1 MKLLRNLGGG
11 LSAALLLGMLITV
24 PAGAQTLNSLSMER
38 VIQLSNILTSIT
50 PMGVSPNVLA
60 ALTSGA
66 LELRE
71 QTNYNPQA
79 NTITSSVFTVAA
91 GSPTPTNL
99 GTVAPSS
106 FFAVV
111 TVNVDKVYVT
121 SSAVQFV
128 GTVSQSTATPYGSY
142 QGAPASFSFG
152 YTKDT
157 PPKIN
162 NVIEAVAGT
171 IVLFSPTATG
181 TVSITQPSSGG
192 GGGGGGTGV
201 TIVVSG
207 PGGIVANNAFQ
218 TVVNQVNLDA
228 SGSTSTNA
236 GPLTYTWTVAA
247 NAPGAVIS
255 FPGGNTAKPF
265 IQLVSGKQLYTITLT
280 VTDATGVSA
289 TTTITINYL

>member
-1 MKLLRNLGGG
+1 MKLLRSLGGG
-11 LSAALLLGMLITV
+11 VSVALLLGMLITA

-38 VIQLSNILTSIT
+38 AIQLSSILTSIT
-50 PMGVSPNVLA
+50 PTGIPPNVLA

-66 LELRE
+66 LEIRE

-79 NTITSSVFTVAA
+79 NTLTSSVFTVAA

-111 TVNVDKVYVT
+111 TVSVDKVYVT

-128 GTVSQSTATPYGSY
+128 GTVSQSTATPYGNY
-142 QGAPASFSFG
+142 QGAPSSFSFG

-162 NVIEAVAGT
+162 NVIESVAGT
-171 IVLFSPTATG
+171 IVLFSATATG
-181 TVSITQPSSGG
+181 TVNITQPSSG

-207 PGGIVANNAFQ
+207 PGGTAANNAFQ

-228 SGSTSTNA
+228 SGSTSSNA
-236 GPLTYTWTVAA
+236 GPLTYSWTVAA

-265 IQLVSGKQLYTITLT
+265 IQLASGKQKYTINLT
-280 VTDATGVSA
+280 VTDATGASA
-289 TTTITINYL
+289 TTAITIDFL